1 MIGNPCIMSRFGGTC
16 GIMGVNLMTVFVQN
30 GPRLRRP
37 LRAILRAMQPAKSG
51 MRNSPSPF
59 VTCQLAGT
67 PIQTEHLKL
76 FWDAGTYGA
85 ECWLISS

>member
-1 MIGNPCIMSRFGGTC
+1 
-16 GIMGVNLMTVFVQN
+16 MTLFAQN
-30 GPRLRRP
+30 GPGSRWP
-37 LRAILRAMQPAKSG
+37 LRAILKAEQPAKSG

-76 FWDAGTYGA
+76 LDAGTYGA